1 MDELV
6 ICPLE
11 LTMHG
16 MAFGV
21 RRRDGKM
28 HIALFARAEDARAFV
43 DAVNKDR
50 ASFADSVRWNRANY
64 PYYEGA
70 QDE

>member
-21 RRRDGKM
+21 RRRAGKM
-28 HIALFARAEDARAFV
+28 HIALFARVEDARAFV
-43 DAVNKDR
+43 DAVNSARALAYDR
-50 ASFADSVRWNRANY
+50 PNY
-64 PYYEGA
+64 PQYEA
-70 QDE
+70 PHNER

>member
-21 RRRDGKM
+21 RRRTGKM
-28 HIALFARAEDARAFV
+28 HIALFARIEDARSFV
-43 DAVNKDR
+43 DAVNR
-50 ASFADSVRWNRANY
+50 DSAARSNRPNY
-64 PYYEGA
+64 PQYEA
-70 QDE
+70 TQDER

>member
-6 ICPLE
+6 IDPLD

-21 RRRDGKM
+21 RRRVSKV
-28 HIALFARAEDARAFV
+28 HIALFARLEDARAFA
-43 DAVNKDR
+43 DAVNGANAERYKR
-50 ASFADSVRWNRANY
+50 SNYYQSYEADNY
-64 PYYEGA
+64 ER
-70 QDE
+70 